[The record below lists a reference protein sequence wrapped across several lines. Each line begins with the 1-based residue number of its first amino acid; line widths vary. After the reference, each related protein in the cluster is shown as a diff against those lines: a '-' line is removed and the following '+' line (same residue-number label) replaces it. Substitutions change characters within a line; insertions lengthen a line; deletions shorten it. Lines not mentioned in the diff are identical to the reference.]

1 MEIKT
6 DVQVEDKRSPA
17 GTSVQKQPQPQQQK
31 AGGKV
36 GAEDLKFMRDL
47 QGALLVQK
55 TPVTTVVLWFI
66 AVTLVVALTWAH
78 FAVVEE
84 ITQGEG
90 KVIPASREQVIQS
103 LEGGILEELN
113 VKEGDVVEKGQ
124 VLLKIDPT
132 RSNASYQ
139 EALSRV
145 QGLEGTVARLRSEAY
160 DTPLKFPPTINGI
173 DSIIRDETQAWKSRQ
188 KTLNESVAA
197 LQHSLSLAEAEVKL
211 SEPLA
216 RQGLISDVE
225 ILRLKRQA
233 NEFRLQ
239 ITERTNRFR
248 ADANSDLTK
257 TESELA
263 QAQQILAGR
272 EDIMNRTTIVAPLRG
287 TINNIKV
294 TTRGGVIQQ
303 GAEIMT
309 LIPLEDRLL
318 VEAKIK
324 PSDVAF
330 LRPGMA
336 ATVKITAYDYAIYGG
351 LHGKV
356 EHISPDTIYD
366 EERGR
371 TGRGEAY
378 FYRVYVRTDRA
389 ALHVKDKVFPIIPG
403 MVATVEI
410 RTGEKSILSYLL
422 KPVLKAR
429 EAFRER

>member
-1 MEIKT
+1 MEMRT
-6 DVQVEDKRSPA
+6 DAPVVDKRPGA
-17 GTSVQKQPQPQQQK
+17 TGVQKAQPGK
-31 AGGKV
+31 AGGRV
-36 GAEDLKFMRDL
+36 NSEDLKFMREL

-55 TPVTTVVLWFI
+55 TPVTSVVLWLI
-66 AVTLVVALTWAH
+66 AVIVVIALTWAH
-78 FAVVEE
+78 FAIVEE

-124 VLLKIDPT
+124 ILLKIDPT
-132 RSNASYQ
+132 RSNASFQ

-160 DTPLKFPPTINGI
+160 GTPLVFPDDIQGI
-173 DSIIRDETQAWKSRQ
+173 DSIVHDETQAWKSRQ

-197 LQHSLSLAEAEVKL
+197 LKHSLSLAEAEVKL

-216 RQGLISDVE
+216 RQGLISEVE
-225 ILRLKRQA
+225 ILRLRRQA

-239 ITERTNRFR
+239 IAERTNRFR
-248 ADANSDLTK
+248 ADANGDLTK
-257 TESELA
+257 AESELA
-263 QAQQILAGR
+263 QAQQVLAGR
-272 EDIMNRTTIVAPLRG
+272 EDVMNRTTIVAPLRG

-330 LRPGMA
+330 LRPGMP

-351 LHGKV
+351 LQGRV
-356 EHISPDTIYD
+356 EHISPDTIFD
-366 EERGR
+366 EERAR
-371 TGRGEAY
+371 SGRGDPN
-378 FYRVYVRTDRA
+378 FYRVYIRTDSA
-389 ALHVKDKVFPIIPG
+389 ALHVKNKAFPIIPG

>member
-1 MEIKT
+1 MEIKS
-6 DVQVEDKRSPA
+6 DAPVADKRPA
-17 GTSVQKQPQPQQQK
+17 GTGLQKKQPQK
-31 AGGKV
+31 ASGKV
-36 GAEDLKFMRDL
+36 NSEDLQFMRDL

-55 TPVTTVVLWFI
+55 TPVTTVVLWLI
-66 AVTLVVALTWAH
+66 AAILVIALTWAH
-78 FAVVEE
+78 FAIVEE

-90 KVIPASREQVIQS
+90 KVIPASREQIIQS

-113 VKEGDVVEKGQ
+113 VKEGQVVEKGQ

-132 RSNASYQ
+132 RSNASFQ

-145 QGLEGTVARLRSEAY
+145 QGLEATVARLRSEAY
-160 DTPLKFPPTINGI
+160 GTPLEFPDNIQGI
-173 DSIIRDETQAWKSRQ
+173 DSIIHDETQAWKSRQ

-239 ITERTNRFR
+239 IAERTNRFR
-248 ADANSDLTK
+248 ADANGELTK
-257 TESELA
+257 AESELA
-263 QAQQILAGR
+263 QAEQVLAGR
-272 EDIMNRTTIVAPLRG
+272 EDVMNRTTIVAPLRG

-330 LRPGMA
+330 LRPGMP

-351 LHGKV
+351 LHGQV

-366 EERGR
+366 EERAR
-371 TGRGEAY
+371 TGRGDPN
-378 FYRVYVRTDRA
+378 FYRVYIRTDRA
-389 ALHVKDKVFPIIPG
+389 ALHVKDKEFPIIPG

>member
-1 MEIKT
+1 MEIKS
-6 DVQVEDKRSPA
+6 DAQVVDKRSA
-17 GTSVQKQPQPQQQK
+17 ATGLQK
-31 AGGKV
+31 APPKKASGKV
-36 GAEDLKFMRDL
+36 DSEDLKFMRDL

-55 TPVTTVVLWFI
+55 TPVTTVVLWLI
-66 AVTLVVALTWAH
+66 AAIMVIALTWAH
-78 FAVVEE
+78 FAIVEE

-90 KVIPASREQVIQS
+90 KVIPASREQIIQS

-132 RSNASYQ
+132 RSNASFQ

-160 DTPLKFPPTINGI
+160 GTPLAFPDSIQGI
-173 DSIIRDETQAWKSRQ
+173 DSIINDETQAWKSRQ

-197 LQHSLSLAEAEVKL
+197 LKHSQSLAEAEVKL

-239 ITERTNRFR
+239 IAERTNRFR
-248 ADANSDLTK
+248 ADANGDLTK
-257 TESELA
+257 AESELA
-263 QAQQILAGR
+263 QAQQVLAGR
-272 EDIMNRTTIVAPLRG
+272 EDVMNRTTLVAPLRG

-330 LRPGMA
+330 LRPGMS

-366 EERGR
+366 EERAR
-371 TGRGEAY
+371 TGRGDPN
-378 FYRVYVRTDRA
+378 FYRVYIRTDSA
-389 ALHVKDKVFPIIPG
+389 ALHVKDKEFPIIPG